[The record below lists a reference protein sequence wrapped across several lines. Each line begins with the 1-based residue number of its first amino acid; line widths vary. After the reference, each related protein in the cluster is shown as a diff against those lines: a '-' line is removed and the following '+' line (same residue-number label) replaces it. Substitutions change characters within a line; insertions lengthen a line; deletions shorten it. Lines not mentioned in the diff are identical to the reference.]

1 MTPEQTPP
9 AATWRGW
16 CGLIAAALLAA
27 AFYVLGMRMFSDWDD
42 RGAGATIAGFAFMFV
57 GYLGILGWSHRA
69 RLAPKRFLHRIDR
82 STTLPVLPT
91 VEEVRGALREADR
104 RCVIRTCDA
113 QDERISATG
122 ALRRGACTYSLT
134 IERSGAGA
142 DATIELSGPRPWFG
156 DDDRWLVFS
165 ERLQAALHW
174 RSAEAAVLST
184 NG

>member
-1 MTPEQTPP
+1 MTPEETLS
-9 AATWRGW
+9 AVTWRDW
-16 CGLIAAALLAA
+16 FRLTVVALLAA
-27 AFYVLGMRMFSDWDD
+27 AGYVVLMRVFSDWDD
-42 RGAGATIAGFAFMFV
+42 RGAGAMISSFVFMFV
-57 GYLGILGWSHRA
+57 GYLGIFGWSQRA

-82 STTLPVLPT
+82 STALPVLPT

-104 RCVIRTCDA
+104 RCVIRTCEA
-113 QDERISATG
+113 QDQRISATG
-122 ALRRGACTYSLT
+122 DLRRGACTYNLT

-142 DATIELSGPRPWFG
+142 AATIELSGPRPWFG

-174 RSAEAAVLST
+174 RCAEAVALSA